1 MTTNQAAQPSAA
13 ERQLD
18 AAPANSIPAELLG
31 AVRWRCIGPPRGGRV
46 VAVTGDP
53 VNPMTFYFGACAGGV
68 WKTTDGGTYWENVS
82 DGFFNT
88 ASVGAIAV
96 APSDPNVIYAGMG
109 ESCIRGDVTY
119 GDGVYKSTDGGH
131 TWTNVGLSDTRHIAR
146 VLVHPANP
154 DLVYVAALGHAYG
167 PNDQRGV
174 FRSKD
179 GGGSWEHILF
189 RSENAGAVD
198 LSLDPNNPR
207 ILYASIWQTQRTPWS
222 LISGGPESG
231 IFKSVDGGDTWTEI
245 TDNPGLP
252 GGLRGRIG
260 VAVSPAKPGRVW
272 ATIEAEDCGLY
283 RSDDGG
289 DTWELVSDNRDLQG
303 RPWYYQHVF
312 ADPQDPETAWILNY
326 QCWKSVDGGRNFN
339 RVTTPHG
346 DDHDLWI
353 DPQNPQRMIEGN
365 DGGACV
371 TFNGG
376 DTWST
381 IYNQLT
387 GQFYHLTADNQF
399 PHRVYGTQQDNT
411 AISVPVRTHKGAI
424 PWGDCYVVGNS
435 ESGHI
440 AVHPQDPN
448 TVISGAIGS
457 SAGGGG
463 NLLHYDH
470 STGQVR
476 IITVWPELYTGWGAK
491 DMKYRFQWTYP
502 IMLSPHDPQTLY
514 VAGNL
519 VFRSTDQGG
528 SWEAISPDLTRH
540 DPSTLEPSGGPI
552 TKDTSGAEVYATIFA
567 FVESPHQAGVFW
579 AGSDDGLVHLSRDN
593 GATWNQVTPGDL
605 PEWTLICMIEVSPH
619 DPATAYIA
627 ATRYKLDDTRPMLYK
642 TTDYGQTWT
651 SITNGLPQD
660 DYTRVVREDPA
671 DPGLLYAGTE
681 TGVYVSFDQGDSWQ
695 PLRANPGFPA
705 APARQ
710 GGVVAIPSGASGL
723 KGGGAGQALPVVPVY
738 DLLVKDNNL
747 IAATHG
753 RAFWVLDDLTQLHQ
767 LTSTLAEQPF
777 QLLQPRDTLRVRSP
791 FRDRKPNTGKSY
803 RAGLGA
809 DVTYSESLGQRGETL
824 RKFWDAGE
832 NPPDGVMVHYYLKEA
847 PEEATLSILDGDGEL
862 IRSFSSNLPEDEG
875 DNPEPRPGAEP
886 GMNRFVWN
894 MRYPAARKVPEDK
907 STEDSLVGPLA
918 APGSYQVRLQ
928 VGDDSQTQAFRI
940 VKDPRVSA
948 TNDDLQAQ
956 FQFLVQIR
964 DRVSETHDGINQL
977 RRVRQQ
983 VDQWINR
990 AEGHPSAETV
1000 AEAAAGVKEKLGE
1013 IEDQLIQSAYR
1024 GARDRLDL
1032 PVRLN
1037 RKLAELT
1044 AVVANADFAP
1054 PRQAYEVFG
1063 YLSGE
1068 IDQQLTALQQV
1079 IDDDVAQFA
1088 NLVRDLDIPTIA
1100 T

>member
-18 AAPANSIPAELLG
+18 AAPVSPIPAELLG

-46 VAVTGDP
+46 VAVAGDP
-53 VNPMTFYFGACAGGV
+53 VNPMVFYFGACAGGV

-96 APSDPNVIYAGMG
+96 APSDANVVYAGMG

-119 GDGVYKSTDGGH
+119 GDGVYKSTDGGQ
-131 TWTNVGLSDTRHIAR
+131 TWANVGLSDTRHIAR
-146 VLVHPANP
+146 VRVHPANP

-167 PNDQRGV
+167 PNGQRGV

-179 GGGSWEHILF
+179 GGSSWEQVLF

-198 LSLDPNNPR
+198 LSLDPNNFR

-231 IFKSVDGGDTWTEI
+231 LFKSVDGGDTWTEI

-252 GGLRGRIG
+252 KGLKGRIG

-312 ADPQDPETAWILNY
+312 ADPQDSETVWILNY

-371 TFNGG
+371 SFNGG

-387 GQFYHLTADNQF
+387 GQFYHLTTDNQF

-411 AISVPVRTHKGAI
+411 AISVPSRTHKGAI

-440 AVHPQDPN
+440 AVHPQDSN

-519 VFRSTDQGG
+519 VFRSRDQGG

-540 DPSTLEPSGGPI
+540 DPSTLEASGGPI

-579 AGSDDGLVHLSRDN
+579 AGSDDGLVHLSRDS
-593 GATWNQVTPGDL
+593 GATWNQVTPSDL
-605 PEWTLICMIEVSPH
+605 PEWALICMIEVSPH

-627 ATRYKLDDTRPMLYK
+627 ATRYKQDDTRPMLYK

-660 DYTRVVREDPA
+660 DYTRVVREDPT

-695 PLRANPGFPA
+695 PLRANPGF
-705 APARQ
+705 R
-710 GGVVAIPSGASGL
+710 S
-723 KGGGAGQALPVVPVY
+723 GQALPVVPVY
-738 DLLVKDNNL
+738 DLLVKDDNL

-847 PEEATLSILDGDGEL
+847 PEEVT
-862 IRSFSSNLPEDEG
+862 PEHPG
-875 DNPEPRPGAEP
+875 PGRGAGPQLLQQRPG
-886 GMNRFVWN
+886 G
-894 MRYPAARKVPEDK
+894 
-907 STEDSLVGPLA
+907 
-918 APGSYQVRLQ
+918 
-928 VGDDSQTQAFRI
+928 
-940 VKDPRVSA
+940 
-948 TNDDLQAQ
+948 
-956 FQFLVQIR
+956 
-964 DRVSETHDGINQL
+964 
-977 RRVRQQ
+977 
-983 VDQWINR
+983 
-990 AEGHPSAETV
+990 
-1000 AEAAAGVKEKLGE
+1000 
-1013 IEDQLIQSAYR
+1013 
-1024 GARDRLDL
+1024 
-1032 PVRLN
+1032 
-1037 RKLAELT
+1037 
-1044 AVVANADFAP
+1044 
-1054 PRQAYEVFG
+1054 
-1063 YLSGE
+1063 
-1068 IDQQLTALQQV
+1068 
-1079 IDDDVAQFA
+1079 
-1088 NLVRDLDIPTIA
+1088 
-1100 T
+1100 